1 MGVISPHL
9 VYRTWSTAKLITKAS
24 ASEPPERLRIV
35 ITQLPAVLLEIQQL
49 YAPAVA
55 PDETLRI
62 TTSLALIV
70 LLVKVNETFV
80 MLANEAPFSV
90 I

>member
-1 MGVISPHL
+1 
-9 VYRTWSTAKLITKAS
+9 LITKAS
-24 ASEPPERLRIV
+24 LSEPPERLRIV
-35 ITQLPAVLLEIQQL
+35 ITQLPVVLLEIQQL

-55 PDETLRI
+55 PDATLKII
-62 TTSLALIV
+62 TSFALIV

-80 MLANEAPFSV
+80 MLANAALFSV